1 MSDLSNKVIS
11 TNFQKLLQISESG
24 VIANST
30 GSAYA
35 LRLSGSSNVAIG
47 AEPLDGVDLYVQGTI
62 SSSIIS
68 ASTGVFGA
76 NTVIIGDST
85 ISQPSGEGLTFRD
98 SASNELG
105 AFQGDGYFI
114 LSSSL
119 ETGGPSRPLFNLTQQ
134 VGSTQHKNVM
144 QIDLYSF
151 KHYQNSTTHQW
162 RFGVQPS
169 GSSQQ
174 GDFFINGQNG
184 AFTVNPSPTGLNKP
198 SFYVTQSNLR
208 IGLGMYPNNTD
219 KVSVDGS
226 IFASGSDVGHITASG
241 NLLVEGD
248 AVIKGNL
255 TFGDSTSD
263 NISFGAEVSSSILP
277 DSDGTFTLGNSSKRW
292 KEVHADLVQVQGNVS
307 GSGNLTIHGNADL
320 RGDVTLGDST
330 FDDVVFNAEVSSS
343 IIPNTDGDF
352 NLGSVSKRWKE
363 VHADLVQVQGNV
375 SGSGNL
381 TVAGDINANG
391 NIVGDNLTSISGI
404 QHITASG
411 DIDLNGSLDVN
422 GTTNLDTVDIDRPV
436 DMAASLVVGSS
447 ITGHI
452 TASGNISSSGNVI
465 AKEVEVE
472 TIKGSLPNGTEVFKL
487 DSNSTFGGTLALDDT
502 SGTAYVAIT
511 DNFKSYINTGR
522 EFGIGVTNPQ
532 TELHVSGTISA
543 SKFIGDGSQL
553 TNISFTDT
561 QNNISVRVLS
571 NVEQI
576 IPNNNDLKVSGS
588 ITPTSGSGLVPFN
601 LGSVSRAWN
610 NVLATN
616 IGDESPIENIFV
628 GNFVI
633 QDSKIRHKDND
644 GSISIAG
651 IGSTKVGVG
660 TTTPTERLDV
670 DGNFKVSGKISGS
683 GDLLIG
689 TGSGTSTINFHNL
702 PTTSS
707 AVQTGQLYTQSGSQ
721 LPFSGSTAELNAIA
735 TQKFVLI
742 K

>member
-144 QIDLYSF
+144 QVDLYSF

-162 RFGVQPS
+162 RFGIQPS

-307 GSGNLTIHGNADL
+307 GSGTIKAEHL
-320 RGDVTLGDST
+320 HST
-330 FDDVVFNAEVSSS
+330 DDAQ
-343 IIPNTDGDF
+343 IDD
-352 NLGSVSKRWKE
+352 
-363 VHADLVQVQGNV
+363 D
-375 SGSGNL
+375 L
-381 TVAGDINANG
+381 TVSGDINANG

-422 GTTNLDTVDIDRPV
+422 GTTNLDTVDIDGPV

-511 DNFKSYINTGR
+511 DNFKSYINTGK

-633 QDSKIRHKDND
+633 QDSKIRHKDNN

>member
-307 GSGNLTIHGNADL
+307 GSGNLT
-320 RGDVTLGDST
+320 
-330 FDDVVFNAEVSSS
+330 
-343 IIPNTDGDF
+343 
-352 NLGSVSKRWKE
+352 
-363 VHADLVQVQGNV
+363 
-375 SGSGNL
+375 
-381 TVAGDINANG
+381 VAGDINANG

-422 GTTNLDTVDIDRPV
+422 GTTNLDTVDIDGPV
-436 DMAASLVVGSS
+436 DMAGSLVVGSS